1 MQKYKGFFRVFLIV
15 LTAISCCGC
24 GNGEVSVNASS
35 TVVDSPNIDSSNV
48 DSPKEDS
55 PDLDVFFNEQDAL
68 QIESVSAVV
77 SESTVV
83 QEPVPAPEP
92 EVISLTISAAGDVS
106 LGNLQIHG
114 YEGTFREMYDL
125 QGPEYFLQNVKNI
138 FEKDDMTIV
147 NFEGVLT
154 ESTDL
159 VEKQY
164 NIKGDPSYI
173 EILPLGSVE
182 AVSFGNNHR
191 MDYGQQGCDD
201 TVALFDEN
209 NIPYAYDD
217 KVGIYET
224 QGIRIGFVSVN
235 EHYDGKAVEVWLE
248 DGIKQLQEEKVNLII
263 ACCHWGIEMDNNP
276 NDYQLELG
284 KKCIDWGADLVLG
297 CHPHIL
303 QGIEVYNGR
312 FIVYSMGNFCFG
324 GNRNPKQ
331 KESMIFQQTF
341 TFIDG
346 VKQENQQAKV
356 IPCYISSVMSR
367 NDYCPTPAE
376 GGDYTSIL
384 DKINALSEPF
394 DTKFAEDGS
403 YIIPVE

>member
-1 MQKYKGFFRVFLIV
+1 MQKYKRFFRLSLII
-15 LTAISCCGC
+15 LIAICCCGC
-24 GNGEVSVNASS
+24 DSESFSFEAATSQIEPVSV
-35 TVVDSPNIDSSNV
+35 VI
-48 DSPKEDS
+48 
-55 PDLDVFFNEQDAL
+55 
-68 QIESVSAVV
+68 
-77 SESTVV
+77 SEFADI
-83 QEPVPAPEP
+83 QEPEPASEP

-125 QGPEYFLQNVKNI
+125 QGPGYFLQNVKPI
-138 FEKDDMTIV
+138 FEEDDMTIV

-173 EILPLGSVE
+173 EILPLGSIE

-201 TVALFDEN
+201 TVALFDEK

-235 EHYDGKAVEVWLE
+235 EHYDGTAVEVWLE
-248 DGIKQLQEEKVNLII
+248 DGIKQLQEENVNLII
-263 ACCHWGIEMDNNP
+263 ACCHWGVEMQNYP

-331 KESMIFQQTF
+331 KETMIFQQTF
-341 TFIDG
+341 TFVDG
-346 VKQENQQAKV
+346 VKQESRQAKV

-376 GGDYTSIL
+376 GDDYTSIL
-384 DKINALSEPF
+384 DKINSMSEPF

-403 YIIPVE
+403 YIIPEP

>member
-1 MQKYKGFFRVFLIV
+1 MQKYKRFFRLSLII
-15 LTAISCCGC
+15 LIAICCCGC
-24 GNGEVSVNASS
+24 DSESFSFEAATSQIEPVSV
-35 TVVDSPNIDSSNV
+35 VI
-48 DSPKEDS
+48 
-55 PDLDVFFNEQDAL
+55 
-68 QIESVSAVV
+68 
-77 SESTVV
+77 SEFADI
-83 QEPVPAPEP
+83 QEPEPASEP
-92 EVISLTISAAGDVS
+92 EVIRLTISAAGDVS

-125 QGPEYFLQNVKNI
+125 QGPEYFLQNVKPI
-138 FEKDDMTIV
+138 FEEDDMTIV

-201 TVALFDEN
+201 TVALFDEK

-248 DGIKQLQEEKVNLII
+248 DGIKQLQEENVNLII
-263 ACCHWGIEMDNNP
+263 ACCHWGVEMQNYP

-331 KESMIFQQTF
+331 KETMIFQQTF
-341 TFIDG
+341 TFVDG
-346 VKQENQQAKV
+346 VKQESRQAKV

-376 GGDYTSIL
+376 GDDYTSIL
-384 DKINALSEPF
+384 DKINSMSEPF

-403 YIIPVE
+403 YIIPEP

>member
-1 MQKYKGFFRVFLIV
+1 MQKYKSFFRLSLIV
-15 LTAISCCGC
+15 LIVICCCGC

-35 TVVDSPNIDSSNV
+35 SDV
-48 DSPKEDS
+48 DSPKADS
-55 PDLDVFFNEQDAL
+55 PDFDAFSGEQHAS
-68 QIESVSAVV
+68 QMETVSVVV
-77 SESTVV
+77 SESAAA
-83 QEPVPAPEP
+83 QEPTPAPEP

-125 QGPEYFLQNVKNI
+125 QGPEYFLQNVKYI
-138 FEKDDMTIV
+138 FEEDDMTIV

-201 TVALFDEN
+201 TVSLFEEK

-248 DGIKQLQEEKVNLII
+248 DGIKQLQEENVNLII
-263 ACCHWGIEMDNNP
+263 ACCHWGIEMKNDP

-284 KKCIDWGADLVLG
+284 KKCVDWGADLVLG

-331 KESMIFQQTF
+331 KETMIFQQTF

-346 VKQENQQAKV
+346 VKQESRQAKV

-376 GGDYTSIL
+376 GDDYTSIL
-384 DKINALSEPF
+384 EKINALSEPYN
-394 DTKFAEDGS
+394 TKFAEDGS

>member
-1 MQKYKGFFRVFLIV
+1 MQKCKGSLRLFLIV
-15 LTAISCCGC
+15 LIASCCCGC
-24 GNGEVSVNASS
+24 GNGEVSVN
-35 TVVDSPNIDSSNV
+35 VDSSNLNSSDV
-48 DSPKEDS
+48 DSSDAE
-55 PDLDVFFNEQDAL
+55 FFSYESETQ
-68 QIESVSAVV
+68 QIEPVSVVV
-77 SESTVV
+77 SESVTT
-83 QEPVPAPEP
+83 QETIKISEP
-92 EVISLTISAAGDVS
+92 EVISLMISAAGDVS

-125 QGPEYFLQNVKNI
+125 QGPEYFLQNVKSI
-138 FEKDDMTIV
+138 FEEDDMTIV

-201 TVALFDEN
+201 TVALFDEK

-235 EHYDGKAVEVWLE
+235 EHYDGEAVEVWLE
-248 DGIKQLQEEKVNLII
+248 DGIKQLQEENVNLII
-263 ACCHWGIEMDNNP
+263 ACCHWGIEMQNYP

-331 KESMIFQQTF
+331 KETMIFQQTF

-346 VKQENQQAKV
+346 VKQEDQQAKV

-376 GGDYTSIL
+376 GDDYTSIL
-384 DKINALSEPF
+384 NKINDLSEPF